1 MAGQAGQRK
10 LSTVPAARVGE
21 KPAVKPKNRGGRP
34 RTRVSAVIGND
45 SVAGQRELLVVL
57 RRKCATL
64 LDATKS
70 ASAAERLMTRLTRY
84 DEQIRA
90 IDAEVAELAAAEAEA
105 AADEAEDDAADDTF
119 DPDTI

>member
-1 MAGQAGQRK
+1 MAGQAGRRK
-10 LSTVPAARVGE
+10 LSTVPSPRVETAAE
-21 KPAVKPKNRGGRP
+21 AKPKNRGGRP

-90 IDAEVAELAAAEAEA
+90 IDAEATELAAAEAEA
-105 AADEAEDDAADDTF
+105 AADDAEDDAADDSF
-119 DPDTI
+119 DPSTI